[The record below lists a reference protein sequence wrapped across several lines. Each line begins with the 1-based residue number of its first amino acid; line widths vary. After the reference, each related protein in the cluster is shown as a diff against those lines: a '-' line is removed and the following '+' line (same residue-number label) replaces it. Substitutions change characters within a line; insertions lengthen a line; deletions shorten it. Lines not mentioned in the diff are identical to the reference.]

1 MPASAAARASAA
13 GLVVLAVIVTV
24 DAIAGDQ
31 LVLTGLYGA
40 PALVAAVTG
49 RRRATVVVAAM
60 ALVAAVVSGTW
71 NENFGTRDHAGRLI
85 VVTAVSLGAI
95 YVAHIVGQQ
104 TRRLTRMTAIAE
116 QVQRAV
122 LRDIPTN
129 VGSVAFAARYVSATD
144 HARIG
149 GDLYEVVAS
158 PHGVRVLIGD
168 VRGKGLEAVHL
179 AAEVMSAFRVVAF
192 DKLALLDVAD
202 QMGRSLARG
211 RAEEEFVT
219 ALLLEFRP
227 DGSFTAVNAGHH
239 PPLLVPGNGDPQF
252 LEPDSYGLP
261 FGIEGDRTVSEHRWD
276 VGDRLLLYTDGLV
289 ESRDRLGEFF
299 DVLDAVPCPAQLG
312 LEACLDDLAG
322 RLMAHVSGRL
332 RDDLA
337 LVLAERTAV

>member
-1 MPASAAARASAA
+1 MPASATARAAAA
-13 GLVVLAVIVTV
+13 GLVVLAVIAVV
-24 DAIAGDQ
+24 DAIAGERF
-31 LVLTGLYGA
+31 VLIGLYGA
-40 PALVAAVTG
+40 PALIPAVTG
-49 RRRATVVVAAM
+49 RRRATVVVGAVAIAA
-60 ALVAAVVSGTW
+60 ALVAGTW
-71 NENFGTRDHAGRLI
+71 NDNFATRDHAGRFL
-85 VVTAVSLGAI
+85 VVVAVAAGAL
-95 YVAHIVGQQ
+95 YVAHVVGMQS
-104 TRRLTRMTAIAE
+104 RRLTRITAIAE

-129 VGSVAFAARYVSATD
+129 VGAVAFAARYVSATD
-144 HARIG
+144 SARIG

-192 DKLALLDVAD
+192 DKLALGDVAE

-211 RAEEEFVT
+211 RAEEDFVT

-227 DGSFTAVNAGHH
+227 DGTFTAVNAGHH
-239 PPLLVPGNGDPQF
+239 PPLLVPRDGEPRF
-252 LEPDSYGLP
+252 LEPESYGLP
-261 FGIEGDRTVSEHRWD
+261 FGIEGERTVSEHRWD

-299 DVLDAVPCPAQLG
+299 DVLDAVPCPAGMG

-322 RLMAHVSGRL
+322 RLMAHVAGRL

-337 LVLAERTAV
+337 MVLAERTKV

>member
-1 MPASAAARASAA
+1 MQASANVRAAVA
-13 GLVVLAVIVTV
+13 GLIALAVIVTA
-24 DAIAGDQ
+24 D
-31 LVLTGLYGA
+31 VLAADSVVSIGLYGVA
-40 PALVAAVTG
+40 PLLPAVTGLRRATLVVAAVALATSVAAGAWNAGFGSTDHLG
-49 RRRATVVVAAM
+49 RVVVVAA
-60 ALVAAVVSGTW
+60 LCTAAAYVS
-71 NENFGTRDHAGRLI
+71 H
-85 VVTAVSLGAI
+85 V
-95 YVAHIVGQQ
+95 VGQQ

-122 LRDIPTN
+122 LRDIPTT
-129 VGSVAFAARYVSATD
+129 VGAVAFAARYVSATD

-192 DKLALLDVAD
+192 DKLGVADVAE
-202 QMGRSLARG
+202 QMAHSIGRG
-211 RAEEEFVT
+211 RGDEEFVT

-227 DGSFTAVNAGHH
+227 DGTFTAVNAGHH
-239 PPLLVPGNGDPQF
+239 PPLLVPQAGEPRF
-252 LEPDSYGLP
+252 LEPVSYGLP
-261 FGIEGDRTVSEHRWD
+261 FGLEGERTVSEHRWD

-289 ESRDRLGEFF
+289 ESRDGGGRFF
-299 DVLDAVPCPAQLG
+299 DVLDAVPCPGELG

-322 RLMAHVSGRL
+322 RLMQHVGGRL

-337 LVLAERTAV
+337 MVLAERTAV